1 MADRNIKGI
10 TVEIGGD
17 TTGLDKALKDT
28 ETNSKKAASELR
40 SINKA
45 LENAV
50 LWQQKQV
57 VLNKALEES
66 KKKLE
71 ILQTSQKSLSQKLA
85 DGDIDKAQYDK
96 FQEKLEKSRKNLDE
110 LNKSQADMK
119 RQFDSGEID
128 KNAYEKFQEKIKKAE
143 KAVKDLENAE
153 RSMEEKVKAGDI
165 SEDQYRA
172 FQRELE
178 RSKSE
183 VSKLET
189 QVESVNQEVENLGR
203 VSDDAA
209 EEVQELGKSADDTAE
224 EVKQLGESAEDAGN
238 KAENSSDGFTVMKGA
253 VANLVSE
260 GISKAVEGFK
270 ELATEGDAAIN
281 TLQTRTGAT
290 AEQMEEYKDI
300 IDSLYADNMGEDR
313 IDIADSIAE
322 VKQQLVDIDA
332 SSLEEVTN
340 TALLMRDTFDFE
352 VNESVR
358 AVNMLMK
365 QFGITADEAYTL
377 IAQGAQNGLNKNG
390 DLLDV
395 INEYGVHYNQLG
407 YSAEE
412 FFNSLQNGTE
422 SGTFSVD
429 KLGDAM
435 KEFGIRVRDTADS
448 TTEGF
453 TLIGLDADI
462 MRSKFAKGGESAKE
476 AAQQTVNALF
486 SVNDKIVQNQAGV
499 ALFGTMW
506 EDMGADAVKALMDT
520 NGEADKTKSTLQ
532 DIAEVKYD
540 DLGSQF
546 QQVGRQAKTEILEPI
561 AEDFLPEMKK
571 AVDWVARNLPE
582 IKSLVKGIAAEFAIF
597 KGAQFLSGGIDKVNK
612 FTSALKAGESA
623 ATLLG
628 GSLTS
633 KFMLAANAAA
643 ILGTAIYKM
652 YTEGTTASED
662 AHEQL
667 EKYKE
672 KCEEASKELDGIKKS
687 AYEATDAEMAQT
699 DRTKDLW
706 NELQKLADSSGNV
719 KKKDEE
725 RAKYIIGELK
735 EATGINIGYI
745 DGQIQKY
752 GELCGQIDKAIEKR
766 RADVIL
772 SAYESK
778 SGEVRSNAE
787 EAKNDYI
794 EKRQHYNSLSNPQTE
809 EEKAFRDQEFL
820 KAYGVDYSAASA
832 AQLEDFNK
840 TIDYAEQEMNLAK
853 DNYNQSAE
861 YLGNLEAA
869 YDSYEKGQYDRVDSL
884 VTYQESADEKIVK
897 NTENG
902 LDEREKAFQRMLDT
916 SLAELQLANQSGSQ
930 QLKQSTA
937 ESMVHLVEAY
947 TDGGFDSAIGFSTE
961 FIEEMKKALADGV
974 NFDSFI
980 EAVGDSLK
988 GTGKTIGEILGS
1000 EAAARYQEIISER
1013 MTLHTQQL
1021 YANNNL
1027 IQKTINSQS
1036 DANLYGKGYIKG
1048 DYGTPK
1054 MATGGI
1060 LNYGKA
1066 IVAEAGPE
1074 LLQLTNQGVQV
1085 TPLTQ
1090 TARNHALSSISGGGD
1105 TYNQHITVNVQK
1117 ISSDYD
1123 VRRIAQQMANELKR
1137 TRRGG
1142 GK

>member
-40 SINKA
+40 SIDRA
-45 LENAV
+45 LKDAPQNAV

-66 KKKLE
+66 KKKLKVLE
-71 ILQTSQKSLSQKLA
+71 DAQEQVNKQFEK
-85 DGDIDKAQYDK
+85 GDIT
-96 FQEKLEKSRKNLDE
+96 
-110 LNKSQADMK
+110 
-119 RQFDSGEID
+119 
-128 KNAYEKFQEKIKKAE
+128 AE
-143 KAVKDLENAE
+143 
-153 RSMEEKVKAGDI
+153 
-165 SEDQYRA
+165 QYRA
-172 FQRELE
+172 FQREVE
-178 RSKSE
+178 KSKSE
-183 VSKLET
+183 VGRLES

-209 EEVQELGKSADDTAE
+209 EEVQELGESADDTAY

-322 VKQQLVDIDA
+322 VKQQLGDIDA

-435 KEFGIRVRDTADS
+435 KEFGIRVRDTTDS

-453 TLIGLDADI
+453 TLIGLNADI
-462 MRSKFAKGGESAKE
+462 MRSRFAKGGESAKE

-486 SVNDKIVQNQAGV
+486 SVDDKIVQNQAGV

-561 AEDFLPEMKK
+561 AEDFLPEIKK
-571 AVDWVARNLPE
+571 AVDWVAKNLPE
-582 IKSLVKGIAAEFAIF
+582 ILKTGKQMLPVIKAAGVGFATWKIAGLAKDGTSAVKDLISKIKDLGKGSISTGTAVQGTLAATTAAVIFASEAYEKWYQNQHAAMIEADKYKKSVEESSAQLNDLEESAYQSASAELE
-597 KGAQFLSGGIDKVNK
+597 QIDKTK
-612 FTSALKAGESA
+612 ALW
-623 ATLLG
+623 
-628 GSLTS
+628 
-633 KFMLAANAAA
+633 
-643 ILGTAIYKM
+643 
-652 YTEGTTASED
+652 
-662 AHEQL
+662 
-667 EKYKE
+667 
-672 KCEEASKELDGIKKS
+672 KELQNLS
-687 AYEATDAEMAQT
+687 DA
-699 DRTKDLW
+699 
-706 NELQKLADSSGNV
+706 SGNV
-719 KKKDEE
+719 KAKDQE
-725 RAKYIIGELK
+725 RAEYIIGEL
-735 EATGINIGYI
+735 EQATGIEIGYI

-752 GELCGQIDKAIEKR
+752 QELTGEIDKVIEKKKAETLINSFDGVYTEA
-766 RADVIL
+766 RAQAGQAQSEYYEAKKKYDALKVADDAANSGKMFNGGIGSQQYSEETRAAEIEMNAAKEKYLNATDEL
-772 SAYESK
+772 SAYT
-778 SGEVRSNAE
+778 RAE
-787 EAKNDYI
+787 EAY
-794 EKRQHYNSLSNPQTE
+794 EQGHYDMVESIL
-809 EEKAFRDQEFL
+809 
-820 KAYGVDYSAASA
+820 YSDLDANAKTVR
-832 AQLEDFNK
+832 DFNK
-840 TIDYAEQEMNLAK
+840 STQ
-853 DNYNQSAE
+853 
-861 YLGNLEAA
+861 
-869 YDSYEKGQYDRVDSL
+869 
-884 VTYQESADEKIVK
+884 
-897 NTENG
+897 
-902 LDEREKAFQRMLDT
+902 EREESFRDMCDSML
-916 SLAELQLANQSGSQ
+916 SNLKLANSAQSKEMQ
-930 QLKQSTA
+930 QSTA
-937 ESMVHLVEAY
+937 NIMTELVSAY
-947 TDGGFDSAIGFSTE
+947 TDGGLTSGVNFSTE
-961 FIEEMKKALADGV
+961 FRNELQKALDAGIS
-974 NFDSFI
+974 FDSFI
-980 EAVGDSLK
+980 EAAGDA
-988 GTGKTIGEILGS
+988 GWNIGEILGS

-1027 IQKTINSQS
+1027 IPKTINSQS
-1036 DANLYGKGYIKG
+1036 DANLYRDSK
-1048 DYGTPK
+1048 YGTPK

-1142 GK
+1142 GE